1 MDIYAVGVIVGIIAT
16 FVAVIVFWITYII
29 LLLNFKREPKSDLQ
43 ELKTDLKADIKA
55 GDDRLRLVE
64 GLVNYIRGF
73 LVGRMPGF
81 SSKEDL
87 DTPTA

>member
-1 MDIYAVGVIVGIIAT
+1 MDVYAVGVIVGIIAT

-29 LLLNFKREPKSDLQ
+29 LLLNFKRELKS
-43 ELKTDLKADIKA
+43 ELKADIKA
-55 GDDRLRLVE
+55 VDNRLRLVE
-64 GLVNYIRGF
+64 NGVSYIRSF

>member
-1 MDIYAVGVIVGIIAT
+1 MDVNAVGVIVGIIAN
-16 FVAVIVFWITYII
+16 FVAVIVFWITYIN
-29 LLLNFKREPKSDLQ
+29 LLLNFKRELKSDLQ
-43 ELKTDLKADIKA
+43 ELKTELKADIKA

-64 GLVNYIRGF
+64 NGVSYIRSF